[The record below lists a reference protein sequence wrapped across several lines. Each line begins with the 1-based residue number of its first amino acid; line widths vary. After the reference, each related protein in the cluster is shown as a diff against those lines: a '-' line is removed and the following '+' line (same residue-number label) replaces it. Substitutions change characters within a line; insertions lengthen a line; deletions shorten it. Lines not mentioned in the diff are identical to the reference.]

1 MKIRDKPTEPPCRNV
16 FLYGPPKTGKTLAAV
31 VSAPGPVLMLNADL
45 PNATYL
51 AHQKSPDGHLGEIE
65 LDRADRFAALK
76 ALKAI
81 ETAANKNDLGSA
93 KTVVIDPVGELYGR
107 LIRELSDNAISPDI
121 RDYQAAGQ
129 HIERTCRALC
139 ECPTVNAVFTAHD
152 HPMKDE
158 ATETVEVLPFTG
170 SASNPSL
177 GRKLM
182 SMVDVIGYT
191 ARVEQEDGNVQ
202 YVAQLIPAKGRRGGD
217 RFDVLG
223 DFRPLDLS
231 EWFAAMAAA
240 SHDAAGGDG
249 PGNDSADEAQKEKE

>member
-1 MKIRDKPTEPPCRNV
+1 
-16 FLYGPPKTGKTLAAV
+16 
-31 VSAPGPVLMLNADL
+31 
-45 PNATYL
+45 
-51 AHQKSPDGHLGEIE
+51 
-65 LDRADRFAALK
+65 
-76 ALKAI
+76 
-81 ETAANKNDLGSA
+81 
-93 KTVVIDPVGELYGR
+93 
-107 LIRELSDNAISPDI
+107 
-121 RDYQAAGQ
+121 
-129 HIERTCRALC
+129 
-139 ECPTVNAVFTAHD
+139 
-152 HPMKDE
+152 MKDE